1 MDNFPLAPF
10 LASLSA
16 ERIHVTLGD
25 YDRIS
30 LALRTGGPWTL
41 ERLRGVL
48 LALLVHSPDQEAIFL
63 DKFDSFFFALP
74 EITSPTFTHDTEAA
88 MSTEDGAGESLDVMR
103 MRGLL
108 TEPPG
113 GSTVEPQPESEPQPG
128 REQSPRPTGLLRR
141 YRWLWLMLAAILLLA
156 MLGILLPHITS
167 RSSGNQNNS
176 QVNANANVNTNDNA
190 NPGGQGSGEQY
201 VAITPQ
207 VEPPTQVPLETDWR
221 STLNSL
227 GLGLLVL
234 ALAHFCKRVWERL
247 KSEESSEWNE
257 EGPRYFRLG
266 SIGGDPQPLLDASS
280 LDQMADSLSYFRSEE
295 PSDRLN
301 DDASVKATTSQGG
314 IPTLIFHKRKRL
326 RRVYVLEDAY
336 ARPLDWNNIARELAA
351 GLEQRGIPVIFG
363 RYYGS
368 LAQFQASDESNVWLD
383 SLEDQHRDC
392 LLFIFSDGKSLKES
406 DDLLL
411 DSLSNWL
418 KMAWMDLREPRFW
431 DQSTRLVASYD
442 IPVYPATKEGILLAM
457 ERFATERAP
466 QKDYSGHAL
475 KSRDVAP
482 FQGSD
487 LYTYLE
493 RFLGDAL
500 PWAQACAMMQPCTL
514 GMADALRLK
523 FLPHLPAERIE
534 RLFRLP
540 GTVRTVAGLRFS
552 KPVLAV
558 LRSSFVVRW
567 TKYRQEELLYF
578 LLGQISL
585 VEPEQKD
592 SLAHLTWE
600 WIYERV
606 NLELEPDKALHRLAQ
621 LVRTPLANS
630 IQAELEN
637 IGLPNEAHGRMT
649 STQQLIPLRQV
660 PDSKEALLKLNA
672 MAPHVRVRGA
682 RTFRLKNALRQIYA
696 LERNLRTAIRLE
708 TEELA
713 GTVAHYTGITRLASK
728 FLSPWN
734 TQSLKT
740 ASWLALQI
748 RIPGSITGKTNIP
761 DPITDKAILP
771 WWKSALELLKQP
783 RARLAE
789 VGLLCVGL
797 LPLLLSQTSK
807 PNPFDWINRIFNNPP
822 RLVRLDVAPTS
833 LPQII
838 QLQAIVDDPD
848 GDAVSLSWQVPG
860 YVFTGNGNTVTIN
873 TSQLN
878 TSVQQPDSIPIT
890 VRLTDARGGKS
901 EYTTKLQLVRTT
913 TNSPTPAG
921 LLHEAGHRIATDTNA
936 VNTNAG
942 NVSAGHSNSSSSNSV
957 TNRNTG
963 PVVRRPT
970 PNKVRPAP
978 RPSSNRNSNQ
988 IPSANANLHHRL

>member
-16 ERIHVTLGD
+16 EQIHVTLGD

-30 LALRTGGPWTL
+30 LALRAGGPWSL

-48 LALLVHSPDQEAIFL
+48 LALLVHSPEQETIFL
-63 DKFDSFFFALP
+63 DKLDGFFIALP
-74 EITSPTFTHDTEAA
+74 ESTSQTVTHDTEAA
-88 MSTEDGAGESLDVMR
+88 KSTEDGAGASLDVLK
-103 MRGLL
+103 MRGWL

-113 GSTVEPQPESEPQPG
+113 GSTIEPPPESESQPG
-128 REQSPRPTGLLRR
+128 FEKPPQPTGLLRR
-141 YRWLWLMLAAILLLA
+141 YRWLWLVLAAILLLA
-156 MLGILLPHITS
+156 MLGILLPYITY
-167 RSSGNQNNS
+167 RSSGNQNDS
-176 QVNANANVNTNDNA
+176 QVNANVNA
-190 NPGGQGSGEQY
+190 NPEGQGSVDQS

-221 STLNSL
+221 SILNSI

-234 ALAHFCKRVWERL
+234 ALAHFCKRVWARL
-247 KSEESSEWNE
+247 KSEEKSEWNE

-266 SIGGDPQPLLDASS
+266 SIGGDPQPQMDASS
-280 LDQMADSLSYFRSEE
+280 LDQMADSLSYFKSEE
-295 PSDRLN
+295 PSNRLN

-368 LAQFQASDESNVWLD
+368 LAQFQAADESNVWLD

-392 LLFIFSDGKSLKES
+392 LLFIFSDGKSLKQS
-406 DDLLL
+406 DGLLL

-431 DQSTRLVASYD
+431 DESTRLVAAYG

-457 ERFATERAP
+457 DRFATERAP
-466 QKDYSGHAL
+466 QKDYSRQAL

-500 PWAQACAMMQPCTL
+500 PWAQACAMMQPCSL
-514 GMADALRLK
+514 GLADALRMK

-558 LRSSFVVRW
+558 MRSSFVVRW
-567 TKYRQEELLYF
+567 TKYRQEELLSF
-578 LLGQISL
+578 LLGQIRL

-606 NLELEPDKALHRLAQ
+606 NLELEPDRALNRLAQ

-637 IGLPNEAHGRMT
+637 IGLPGEAHGRTT

-660 PDSKEALLKLNA
+660 PDSKEALWKLNA

-682 RTFRLKNALRQIYA
+682 WTFRLKNALRQIYA
-696 LERNLRTAIRLE
+696 LEKNLRTAIRLE

-728 FLSPWN
+728 FLPPGDLL
-734 TQSLKT
+734 SLKI
-740 ASWLALQI
+740 APLVELNI
-748 RIPGSITGKTNIP
+748 RIPGSITGKTSIP
-761 DPITDKAILP
+761 EPITDKATLP
-771 WWKSALELLKQP
+771 WSKSALKWLKQHYIELVVIP
-783 RARLAE
+783 S
-789 VGLLCVGL
+789 LLIVL
-797 LPLLLSQTSK
+797 LPLLLSQTST
-807 PNPFDWINRIFNNPP
+807 PNPFDWLNRIFNHPP
-822 RLVRLDVAPTS
+822 RLNQLIIS
-833 LPQII
+833 PQEYTPGQEIKI
-838 QLQAIVDDPD
+838 TAVTDDPD
-848 GDAVSLSWQVPG
+848 GDAVFLSWQVPG
-860 YVFTGNGNTVTIN
+860 FVVTGSGNTVTIN
-873 TSQLN
+873 TSQSN
-878 TSVQQPDSIPIT
+878 TSVQQPDIIPIK
-890 VRLTDARGGKS
+890 VGLTDARGGKS
-901 EYTTKLQLVRTT
+901 EYTTELILKKAATP
-913 TNSPTPAG
+913 SPTPAD
-921 LLHEAGHRIATDTNA
+921 LLHEAGHRIGTDTSA

-942 NVSAGHSNSSSSNSV
+942 NVNAGNSNSSTSTSL
-957 TNRNTG
+957 TNGNT
-963 PVVRRPT
+963 PFVKRPT
-970 PNKVRPAP
+970 TSGGRRTS
-978 RPSSNRNSNQ
+978 RPSSNRNSNRNVG
-988 IPSANANLHHRL
+988 ANSNLHHRL